1 MAEKIKVSGLRAA
14 TIKINGHWG
23 AVEVYL
29 DTEKNK
35 LVAVEQGDRCEGVYL
50 STFKAQR
57 FNVHHHYTMQEVEG
71 YLTTGLQAHGYGQ
84 YVIQ

>member
-1 MAEKIKVSGLRAA
+1 MAEKILVKGLREA
-14 TIKINGHWG
+14 TIKINGHWD

-35 LVAVEQGDRCEGVYL
+35 LVAVEKGEKCDGVYL

-57 FNVHHHYTMQEVEG
+57 FNVHHHYTMQEVES
-71 YLTTGLQAHGYGQ
+71 YLATGLQAHGYGQ

>member
-1 MAEKIKVSGLRAA
+1 MQEKIKVTGLRAA
-14 TIKINGHWG
+14 TMKINGHWD

-35 LVAVEQGDRCEGVYL
+35 LIAVEKGKKCDGVYL
-50 STFKAQR
+50 STFNAQR

-71 YLTTGLQAHGYGQ
+71 YLITGLQANGYDQ
-84 YVIQ
+84 YEII

>member
-1 MAEKIKVSGLRAA
+1 MQEKIKVTGLRSV
-14 TIKINGHWG
+14 TMKINRQWD

-35 LVAVEQGDRCEGVYL
+35 LVAVEKGKECDGIYL

-84 YVIQ
+84 YVIN

>member
-1 MAEKIKVSGLRAA
+1 MAEKIIVTGLRAA
-14 TIKINGHWG
+14 TMKINGHYD

-29 DTEKNK
+29 DTDKNK
-35 LVAVEQGDRCEGVYL
+35 LIAAEKGEKCDGVYL

-71 YLTTGLQAHGYGQ
+71 YLTTGLQARGYVE
-84 YVIQ
+84 YKIQ